1 MEVDYICGERVR
13 RLYGVARYEQEINKR
28 ITGVQFNRIDYQPLW
43 RKFAPEPDRVSA
55 RDKKEGRVQPPHPLT
70 LKMAGLVRS
79 TLQEL
84 DGYRYQH
91 RVQGNIKKDNIK
103 HLTSQE
109 LGYLLHHIPPEK
121 TIINCHDLIPW
132 VYDQDRSQ
140 RWRSNLMGMK
150 RAGKIITVSQFSKE
164 EITSHLDYP
173 EEDIQVIPDAVD
185 HAHFHPQVKPRNRTR
200 WGGVES
206 DRYLLYVGSETPRM
220 NLEVLLEALA
230 KLKNLIP
237 GIKLLKIGEAQSYG
251 AREILLKKVKDL
263 ELEKDVI
270 FLGYVAEEDLPGF
283 YRTAE
288 VLVYP
293 CLYAGFGL
301 PPLEAMASGTPV
313 VTSNTTSLPE
323 VVGDAG
329 LMFNP
334 QGVDELVTKLYEVL
348 TYQDLRDKIVKRGLE
363 RARIF
368 SWEESAEKTLKLY
381 KLLEQS

>member
-43 RKFAPEPDRVSA
+43 RKFAPESDRGSA

-84 DGYRYQH
+84 DGYRYQR

-150 RAGKIITVSQFSKE
+150 RAGKIITVSQFSKK

-185 HAHFHPQVKPRNRTR
+185 HAHFHPR
-200 WGGVES
+200 
-206 DRYLLYVGSETPRM
+206 
-220 NLEVLLEALA
+220 
-230 KLKNLIP
+230 
-237 GIKLLKIGEAQSYG
+237 
-251 AREILLKKVKDL
+251 
-263 ELEKDVI
+263 
-270 FLGYVAEEDLPGF
+270 
-283 YRTAE
+283 
-288 VLVYP
+288 
-293 CLYAGFGL
+293 
-301 PPLEAMASGTPV
+301 
-313 VTSNTTSLPE
+313 
-323 VVGDAG
+323 
-329 LMFNP
+329 
-334 QGVDELVTKLYEVL
+334 
-348 TYQDLRDKIVKRGLE
+348 
-363 RARIF
+363 
-368 SWEESAEKTLKLY
+368 
-381 KLLEQS
+381 